1 MIVSVA
7 GDGRGLAVRLA
18 SPLRPLLWRELRR
31 LAGDLFYA
39 VIAGCPTVTNVS
51 ALFRRDAAG
60 RVTTLVHQ
68 TSRAGAI
75 AFERSGG

>member
-1 MIVSVA
+1 MGSPSGSRA
-7 GDGRGLAVRLA
+7 RCVRC
-18 SPLRPLLWRELRR
+18 SGSELRR